1 MNIDNILNSRVVYS
15 DSIKDRQSVVLC
27 KMRTMKNHGYFS
39 WRKQSDRQFL
49 SKVFGI
55 VMNAHYISSM
65 YGVTDFNCLD
75 RGCFA
80 LYLLNRNYEEVIVT
94 SGDYSN
100 RSSIIKVDEET
111 LSLILDEC
119 DRFIESSKQ

>member
-1 MNIDNILNSRVVYS
+1 MNINNILNSRVVYS

-27 KMRTMKNHGYFS
+27 KMRAMKNHGYFS
-39 WRKQSDRQFL
+39 WRKPSDRPFL
-49 SKVFGI
+49 SKVYGI

-65 YGVTDFNCLD
+65 YGVTDFNCLE